1 MNPDGVRK
9 QIADLTNRLLRTSLC
24 VQQFAP
30 SVQSVGKGAVR
41 IGLRNSQ
48 SIAQKEVSYDDVY
61 KELDQNEAY
70 HIKLVDGGLLAF
82 QYSFDSAEKLTEHRL
97 SYFPCPTLPS
107 ADDAPELYE
116 QDELYGDI
124 TAKRIV
130 RFPIRFD
137 YTPDACREVI
147 HPASHLTLGQYANC
161 RIPVAGPV
169 GPTSFGLFIVRNFY
183 SRAYTR
189 YKNQFD
195 RKPPVLRRMETIS
208 QAERRITH
216 IVHGW

>member
-1 MNPDGVRK
+1 MNPEGVRK
-9 QIADLTNRLLRTSLC
+9 QIEDLTNRLLLTSLC
-24 VQQFAP
+24 VQQFPP
-30 SVQSVGKGAVR
+30 SVRPVEGGAVR
-41 IGLRNSQ
+41 VGLRVSQ
-48 SIAQKEVSYDDVY
+48 SIALKDVSYDDVY

-82 QYSFDSAEKLTEHRL
+82 QYSFDAAGALTEHRL
-97 SYFPCPTLPS
+97 AYFPCPTLPS
-107 ADDAPELYE
+107 AEDAPALYE
-116 QDELYGDI
+116 HDELYGDI

-137 YTPDACREVI
+137 YTPEAHREVV

-161 RIPVAGPV
+161 RIPVAGPL
-169 GPTSFGLFIVRNFY
+169 GPTSFGMFVVRNFY

-189 YKNQFD
+189 HKNQFD
-195 RKPPVLRRMETIS
+195 RKPLALPRMESIS
-208 QAERRITH
+208 QAERRVTH

>member
-1 MNPDGVRK
+1 MNPEGVRK
-9 QIADLTNRLLRTSLC
+9 QIEDLTCRLLCTSLC
-24 VQQFAP
+24 VKQFSP
-30 SVQSVGKGAVR
+30 SVQKLKGGTVYV
-41 IGLRNSQ
+41 GLRVPQ
-48 SIAQKEVSYDDVY
+48 SIALKNVPYDDVY
-61 KELDQNEAY
+61 RELDQNGAY

-82 QYSFDSAEKLTEHRL
+82 QYSFDSADKLTDHRL
-97 SYFPCPTLPS
+97 GYFPCPTLPS
-107 ADDAPELYE
+107 AEDAPVLYE

-137 YTPDACREVI
+137 YAPEAHRDLV

-161 RIPVAGPV
+161 RIPVAGPL
-169 GPTSFGLFIVRNFY
+169 GPTSFGMFVVRNFY

-195 RKPPVLRRMETIS
+195 RKPPTLARMETIS
-208 QAERRITH
+208 QAERRVTH
-216 IVHGW
+216 IVHGF